1 MPVTINVKAD
11 FSRARALIDGTIK
24 QVPFATARALTAT
37 AKAVELAEK
46 AEIRQVFDNPVPFT
60 QRGVGI
66 TPATK
71 QKLVAVVFLKR
82 EQSAYLDAQIKGGA
96 RKRKPFEARFSKEQG
111 QPVPSAVPGSGANL
125 NQFGNLSKAQIE
137 RLGRQARGRKQNVF
151 VPKPGDRL
159 PPGVYQR
166 QPDGKVKAVLVFTK
180 APAKYRKRFDFY
192 GVAKAEGDRIL
203 MSEMSRSI
211 AESAARLSARP

>member
-1 MPVTINVKAD
+1 MQITVKAD
-11 FSRARALIDGTIK
+11 FSKVDALLDGTIK

-37 AKAVELAEK
+37 AKAVEAAEK

-82 EQSAYLDAQIKGGA
+82 EQAAYLDAQIKGGA
-96 RKRKPFEARFSKEQG
+96 RRRRPFEAQFSKEQG
-111 QPVPSAVPGSGANL
+111 QPVPSAVPGAGATL
-125 NQFGNLSKAQIE
+125 NQFGNLTKAQIA
-137 RLGRQARGRKQNVF
+137 RLGRQAKGRKQNVF

-166 QPDGKVKAVLVFTK
+166 QQDGSVKPVLVFTK

-192 GVAKAEGDRIL
+192 GVARKTVRATW
-203 MSEMSRSI
+203 SRNFATSLRNAI
-211 AESAARLSARP
+211 RTAR